1 MAKKQINFLSINIIS
16 LVLFIKNSDNGIVI
30 RNNQYFCIVKDHQS
44 YTHPITLY
52 NQRIKEEGIVVFDD
66 VRGLPADK
74 EPFVSPDYVICIGHR
89 GHIDL
94 LYDGIPDY
102 SEQHTVAV
110 IFPNHRLRA
119 VSKTN
124 DYLATL
130 IIVDAAVLND
140 PMLQI
145 INQLRYRYEPHPN
158 VKLDKHE
165 YKMILNVVEGMREIV
180 RLELPDCKMLM
191 MRLLEFFLR
200 LLSQYRTR
208 QLKETST
215 DKRVS
220 IQFHNDLAKHFREHR
235 DVGFYAQQA
244 CLSAKHFS
252 TIIKEETGHTAAHW
266 IHTQVVAEAKMLL
279 HMRRDLTIQDIA
291 DMLGFEEQ
299 ATFSRYFRRETGM
312 SPTELRNS
320 Q

>member
-1 MAKKQINFLSINIIS
+1 M
-16 LVLFIKNSDNGIVI
+16 FIKNSDSGIVI

-74 EPFVSPDYVICIGHR
+74 EPFVSPDYVICIGRR
-89 GHIDL
+89 GRIDL

-102 SEQHTVAV
+102 SEQHTVGV
-110 IFPNHRLRA
+110 IFPNHALTM
-119 VSKTN
+119 VSKTD

-130 IIVDAAVLND
+130 IIVDASMLSD
-140 PMLQI
+140 PMLHI
-145 INQLRYRYEPHPN
+145 VNQLRYRYEPHPN
-158 VKLDKHE
+158 VKLDRHE
-165 YKMILNVVEGMREIV
+165 YKMITNVVEGMCEIT
-180 RLELPDCKMLM
+180 RLKLPDHQMLM

-200 LLSQYRTR
+200 LLSHYRR
-208 QLKETST
+208 SKLKETPA

-220 IQFHNDLAKHFREHR
+220 AHFHNDLAQHFRKHR

-279 HMRRDLTIQDIA
+279 HMRCDLTIQAIA

-312 SPTELRNS
+312 SPTEFRNS
-320 Q
+320 

>member
-1 MAKKQINFLSINIIS
+1 M
-16 LVLFIKNSDNGIVI
+16 
-30 RNNQYFCIVKDHQS
+30 KDHQS

-102 SEQHTVAV
+102 TEQHTVAV

-119 VSKTN
+119 VSKTD

-235 DVGFYAQQA
+235 DVGFYAEKA
-244 CLSAKHFS
+244 
-252 TIIKEETGHTAAHW
+252 
-266 IHTQVVAEAKMLL
+266 
-279 HMRRDLTIQDIA
+279 
-291 DMLGFEEQ
+291 
-299 ATFSRYFRRETGM
+299 
-312 SPTELRNS
+312 
-320 Q
+320 